1 MNEQEME
8 AMGEA
13 IKSMAQVAKHELTE
27 VQARHDEKCQIM
39 RYLRSWAD
47 KVADEYPDNCKVN
60 PVSLLREAA
69 RYIGAEEYKK

>member
-1 MNEQEME
+1 MNENEME

-13 IKSMAQVAKHELTE
+13 IKSMAQVAKHELE
-27 VQARHDEKCQIM
+27 SLARHDEKCQIM
-39 RYLRSWAD
+39 RYLRKWAD
-47 KVADEYPDNCKVN
+47 GVADEYPDNCKVN